1 MKRFIYGAMLCTA
14 VLAPRAAQAQDA
26 PERPTSLSLSPF
38 GTTTIGV
45 WHWFSPRTEAGLQIG
60 GSFAGREEEEGV
72 AEDRRTTFTIE
83 PAVKLYGASRGDLR
97 PYGAGTVF
105 VNSQKYEYAG
115 PVESE
120 TFTYGVS
127 LGGGL
132 EWSPAPRVR
141 IGGHAGV
148 RVARLDGNHT
158 YVDIDTPVER
168 GIEGWEASTFTTGL
182 TVYYSF

>member
-14 VLAPRAAQAQDA
+14 ALAPRAAHAQDA

-60 GSFAGREEEEGV
+60 GSFADREEDEGV
-72 AEDRRTTFTIE
+72 PEESRTAFTIE

-97 PYGAGTVF
+97 PYGAGSVF
-105 VNSQKYEYAG
+105 FNSQQYEYAG

-120 TFTYGVS
+120 TSTYGVS
-127 LGGGL
+127 VGGGL

-141 IGGHAGV
+141 VGGHAGV
-148 RVARLDGNHT
+148 RVARVDGKQT
-158 YVDIDTPVER
+158 YVEIDTPVER
-168 GIEGWEASTFTTGL
+168 NVEGWEASTFTTGL